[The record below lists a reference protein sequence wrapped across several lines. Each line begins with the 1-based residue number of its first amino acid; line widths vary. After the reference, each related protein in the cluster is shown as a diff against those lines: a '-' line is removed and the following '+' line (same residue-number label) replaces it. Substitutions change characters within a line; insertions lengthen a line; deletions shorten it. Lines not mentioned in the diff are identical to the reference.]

1 MPEVYRIWR
10 NKLFKELK
18 DRIKGKVTV
27 EINEDTASLYLAV
40 EDSLGKF
47 ERGIF
52 NLDSRMLI
60 GDFDAGL
67 EARKFVNA
75 YKLWILTHYV
85 N

>member
-10 NKLFKELK
+10 NKLFKVLK
-18 DRIKGKVTV
+18 DRIKGNVTV

-52 NLDSRMLI
+52 NLDGRMLV
-60 GDFDAGL
+60 GDFNAEL
-67 EARKFVNA
+67 EAKKFINA
-75 YKLWILTHYV
+75 YKLWILGRFV

>member
-10 NKLFKELK
+10 NKLFKVLK

-52 NLDSRMLI
+52 NLDGRMLV
-60 GDFDAGL
+60 GDFNAEL
-67 EARKFVNA
+67 EAKKFINA
-75 YKLWILTHYV
+75 YKLWILGHFV